1 MSADKDGSWLGSMGF
16 AQFAAAADE
25 EDSSDE
31 GDEEESTKKQQ
42 LIGRGMGSAHY
53 AGGARVKSTSN
64 KEVIMS

>member
-1 MSADKDGSWLGSMGF
+1 MSADKDGSWQGSMGF
-16 AQFAAAADE
+16 AQFAAADE

-31 GDEEESTKKQQ
+31 EEEESTKKQQ

-53 AGGARVKSTSN
+53 AGGAKVKNTSN